1 MAVPA
6 ALIPPTQL
14 VPPPPPIS
22 TSAACTTT
30 TTTSSATS
38 SPSPSIAPPPASS
51 GTNLFRPEPIA
62 AAAAA
67 AAATVT
73 STTSSG
79 GGGGGGGGG
88 SSSSN
93 GGVGGNNCSPSLG
106 TGTSGGAGG
115 GTSTPSAANS
125 SSGSLPGKPVYST
138 PSPVENTPQNNE
150 CKMVDL
156 RGAKV
161 ASFTVEG
168 CELICLPQAFDL
180 FLKHLVG
187 GLHTVYTKLKRLEI
201 TPVVCNVEQV
211 RILRGLGAIQPGVN
225 RCKLISRKDFETL
238 YNDCT
243 NASSRPGRPPKR
255 TQSVTSPENSHIMP
269 HSVPGLMSPGIIPPT
284 GLGCLLASTVGCSPE
299 HLAREG
305 LTAAA
310 AAAAAATNAAIAEAM
325 KVKKIKLEAM
335 SNYHASNNQHGAE
348 SENGDLNSSVGSS
361 DGSWDKE
368 KLQSPLTQGSQ
379 VSVNHPSLPGQH
391 NLPVSH
397 PLNPLQQNH
406 LLPNGL
412 ELPFMMMPHPLIPV
426 SLPPASV
433 TMAMSQMNHLSTI
446 ANMAAAAQVQSP
458 PSRVE
463 TSVIKERV
471 PDSPSPAPS
480 LEEGRRPGSHPSSHR
495 SSSVSSSPARTESSS
510 DRIPAVH
517 QNGLS
522 MNQMLMGL
530 SPNILP
536 GPKEGDL
543 AGHEVGHETKRIH
556 IEKDETP
563 LSTPTA
569 RDSLD
574 KLSLTG
580 HGQPLP
586 PGFPSPFLFPDGLSS
601 IETLLTNIQG
611 LLKVAIDNARAQEK
625 QVQMEKT
632 ELKME
637 LFREREL
644 RETLEK
650 QLAVE
655 QKNRAIIQKR
665 LKKEKKAKRKLQEAL
680 EFETKRR
687 EQAEQTLK
695 QATSTDSLRAL
706 NDSLTPEIEADRSGG
721 RTDAERTIQDG
732 RLYLKTTVMY

>member
-14 VPPPPPIS
+14 VPPQPPLA
-22 TSAACTTT
+22 TSAAPATSTST
-30 TTTSSATS
+30 SPTSSCT
-38 SPSPSIAPPPASS
+38 
-51 GTNLFRPEPIA
+51 
-62 AAAAA
+62 AA
-67 AAATVT
+67 AAATSSSSSST
-73 STTSSG
+73 SSPAPSLAAASSSSGPSLFRPDPITATTVTSSG
-79 GGGGGGGGG
+79 GGGGSSCSTSPAASSTGGGG
-88 SSSSN
+88 SSST
-93 GGVGGNNCSPSLG
+93 PAAAA
-106 TGTSGGAGG
+106 AG
-115 GTSTPSAANS
+115 PP
-125 SSGSLPGKPVYST
+125 LPPGKPVYST

-150 CKMVDL
+150 CKMVEL

-269 HSVPGLMSPGIIPPT
+269 HTVPGLMSPGMIPPT
-284 GLGCLLASTVGCSPE
+284 
-299 HLAREG
+299 G

-335 SNYHASNNQHGAE
+335 TNYHASNNQHGAD
-348 SENGDLNSSVGSS
+348 SENGDLHSSV
-361 DGSWDKE
+361 
-368 KLQSPLTQGSQ
+368 
-379 VSVNHPSLPGQH
+379 
-391 NLPVSH
+391 
-397 PLNPLQQNH
+397 
-406 LLPNGL
+406 GL

-433 TMAMSQMNHLSTI
+433 TMAMSQMNHLTTI

-480 LEEGRRPGSHPSSHR
+480 LEESRRPGSHPSSHR

-543 AGHEVGHETKRIH
+543 ASHDLGHESKRIH

-563 LSTPTA
+563 LSTPIT
-569 RDSLD
+569 RDCFD
-574 KLSLTG
+574 KLSLSG

-625 QVQMEKT
+625 QVQLEKT

-687 EQAEQTLK
+687 EQAEQALK
-695 QATSTDSLRAL
+695 QAASTDNLRVLNVVTERLEGRRGPGTQPDGGFHWQGNQAL
-706 NDSLTPEIEADRSGG
+706 SVGEETLRLTPMNIATGGKARPCQYSLTPEIDTDRSGG

>member
-14 VPPPPPIS
+14 LPPQPPVA
-22 TSAACTTT
+22 TSAAS
-30 TTTSSATS
+30 TTSTNTSPSSSCPAAAAAATTSCSSSSSPATS
-38 SPSPSIAPPPASS
+38 SPAPSLAAAASS
-51 GTNLFRPEPIA
+51 GPSLFRPEPITA
-62 AAAAA
+62 P
-67 AAATVT
+67 TV
-73 STTSSG
+73 TSSG
-79 GGGGGGGGG
+79 GN
-88 SSSSN
+88 S
-93 GGVGGNNCSPSLG
+93 CSPSPA
-106 TGTSGGAGG
+106 TTPAGPG
-115 GTSTPSAANS
+115 P
-125 SSGSLPGKPVYST
+125 LPGKPVYST

-150 CKMVDL
+150 CKMVEL

-168 CELICLPQAFDL
+168 SELICLPQAFDL

-255 TQSVTSPENSHIMP
+255 TQSVTSTENSHIMP
-269 HSVPGLMSPGIIPPT
+269 HAVPGLMSPGMIPPT
-284 GLGCLLASTVGCSPE
+284 
-299 HLAREG
+299 G

-335 SNYHASNNQHGAE
+335 TNYHATNNQHGAD
-348 SENGDLNSSVGSS
+348 SENGDLNSSV
-361 DGSWDKE
+361 
-368 KLQSPLTQGSQ
+368 
-379 VSVNHPSLPGQH
+379 
-391 NLPVSH
+391 
-397 PLNPLQQNH
+397 
-406 LLPNGL
+406 GL

-433 TMAMSQMNHLSTI
+433 TMAMSQMNHLTTI

-458 PSRVE
+458 PSRME

-480 LEEGRRPGSHPSSHR
+480 LEESRRPGSHPSSHR

-543 AGHEVGHETKRIH
+543 AGHDVGHESKRIH
-556 IEKDETP
+556 IEKDFFNLRCLLLNRMASHQIHLLHCPDETP
-563 LSTPTA
+563 LSIPTT
-569 RDSLD
+569 RDCFD
-574 KLSLTG
+574 KLSLSG

-655 QKNRAIIQKR
+655 QKNRAIVQKR

-687 EQAEQTLK
+687 EQAEQALK
-695 QATSTDSLRAL
+695 QAASTDNLRVL
-706 NDSLTPEIEADRSGG
+706 NDSLTPEIDTDRSAG

-732 RLYLKTTVMY
+732 RLYLKSTVMY